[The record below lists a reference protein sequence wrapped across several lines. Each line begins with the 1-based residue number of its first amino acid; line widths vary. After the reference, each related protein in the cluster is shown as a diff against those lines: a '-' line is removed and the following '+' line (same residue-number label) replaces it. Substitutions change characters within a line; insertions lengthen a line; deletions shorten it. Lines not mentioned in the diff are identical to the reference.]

1 MDKCYIC
8 LDNTSI
14 YYKNNNCNCLIYCHE
29 ECFDKIKNN
38 NKCIIC
44 HYNIIFNKEEFIY
57 SIFEKTLLYKI
68 IMLLI
73 NNSILDYLLEMSTY
87 FHFTFF
93 ILYSLFNVII
103 ILLLL
108 FISILSYYSIYLYH
122 YKYINS
128 NQFNKFFIKN

>member
-14 YYKNNNCNCLIYCHE
+14 YYKYNNCNCIIYCHE

-44 HYNIIFNKEEFIY
+44 RNNIFINKENFIY

-68 IMLLI
+68 TMLLI
-73 NNSILDYLLEMSTY
+73 NNSIFDYLLEMNTY
-87 FHFTFF
+87 LHFIFF
-93 ILYSLFNVII
+93 ILYSLFNVLIII
-103 ILLLL
+103 ILA
-108 FISILSYYSIYLYH
+108 IITIISYYSIYLYN

-128 NQFNKFFIKN
+128 NKYNKFFIKN

>member
-38 NKCIIC
+38 NKCILC
-44 HYNIIFNKEEFIY
+44 RNNNIINKEDFIY

-87 FHFTFF
+87 LHFGIF

-103 ILLLL
+103 IILLS
-108 FISILSYYSIYLYH
+108 IITILSYYSIYLYN

-128 NQFNKFFIKN
+128 NKFKKFFIKN